1 MWALTESG
9 LEIQQ
14 DCDTSSSSS
23 DSENEDAEKGMCRG
37 VVPALE
43 EVSCACPLSSSAASI
58 GNNSAASSLVAVAD
72 GILAYKGL
80 GVSQLDAAWRLE
92 PREYCVIIDERTK
105 CLSIVPSGRLTFFLQ
120 ESPAQ
125 RAQDFFA
132 LQREE
137 MQRGADCLR
146 MALHAKSLAVR
157 TLLEANCHL
166 SPQQLKHTQQARL
179 QLQQTGS
186 WEGAA
191 FAARGVPVTEVQLAV
206 SRQLARGASRPITN
220 KADFENFFAKAPNST
235 ATAAA
240 AASAA
245 HGLSRAL
252 LRRVHAAAIAAEAAA
267 VSLQDGICRKEIFE
281 KEILPAILRTYYA
294 ESFPLLAGCYLT
306 VRAVYASHQQDE
318 QKTRNQARAMTG
330 GTNRDPSAGMSSVAL
345 LKQYSACRDARDTA
359 AAAALGTASRG
370 NASAASSSAVIA
382 EKQQQ
387 IVQRMLPRFNSKA
400 TCVEELFCL
409 NDVVPLQLLNDGS
422 MHTGT
427 AASPLLQLLQEQ
439 QQHTEEQQQQAAAWG
454 PFVIA
459 AAKHAALQR
468 RVGADHHLSKQLDLP
483 QLARL
488 LKILKFLCVL
498 LKKQRRTF
506 ANQKD
511 LEKQLRV
518 GEEGPGA
525 AVTAWLQSEYLLK
538 NENDKYSMPKAY
550 QTKVLATI
558 LWSCCAL
565 SADFKFDFSSLLETE
580 FNNEKTANF
589 AACASLIGMKPSRGN
604 KNEYQLCFPSPLAS
618 LEEASDLSKAV
629 QSVLQEKKRR

>member
-1 MWALTESG
+1 
-9 LEIQQ
+9 
-14 DCDTSSSSS
+14 
-23 DSENEDAEKGMCRG
+23 
-37 VVPALE
+37 
-43 EVSCACPLSSSAASI
+43 
-58 GNNSAASSLVAVAD
+58 
-72 GILAYKGL
+72 
-80 GVSQLDAAWRLE
+80 
-92 PREYCVIIDERTK
+92 
-105 CLSIVPSGRLTFFLQ
+105 
-120 ESPAQ
+120 
-125 RAQDFFA
+125 
-132 LQREE
+132 

-146 MALHAKSLAVR
+146 MALHAKSLA
-157 TLLEANCHL
+157 
-166 SPQQLKHTQQARL
+166 ARL

-191 FAARGVPVTEVQLAV
+191 FAARGVPVTEKGVYDILRRQEGVVSLA
-206 SRQLARGASRPITN
+206 LM
-220 KADFENFFAKAPNST
+220 
-235 ATAAA
+235 
-240 AASAA
+240 
-245 HGLSRAL
+245 LL
-252 LRRVHAAAIAAEAAA
+252 LRDALRAIR
-267 VSLQDGICRKEIFE
+267 SLCSFE

-294 ESFPLLAGCYLT
+294 ESFPLLALVLPCPLSLS
-306 VRAVYASHQQDE
+306 RAVQSPPHSPCAAVCFFRGFCVFFWTE
-318 QKTRNQARAMTG
+318 
-330 GTNRDPSAGMSSVAL
+330 L
-345 LKQYSACRDARDTA
+345 LFDLGNGERLPVLEDMVTA
-359 AAAALGTASRG
+359 ANAIQSLCRKSGIMKGLGALHA
-370 NASAASSSAVIA
+370 NVL
-382 EKQQQ
+382 
-387 IVQRMLPRFNSKA
+387 QR
-400 TCVEELFCL
+400 
-409 NDVVPLQLLNDGS
+409 LLLD
-422 MHTGT
+422 
-427 AASPLLQLLQEQ
+427 
-439 QQHTEEQQQQAAAWG
+439 
-454 PFVIA
+454 
-459 AAKHAALQR
+459 AKHAALQR